1 MFPAY
6 YIFNSLLL
14 MLLVLHVIWTYMI
27 LKIVVDSLQKGLV
40 SVEPCGHQAVILL
53 TVLFILT
60 LTYLLFNCLRT

>member
-1 MFPAY
+1 VEAPRILPMFPAY

-40 SVEPCGHQAVILL
+40 SVEASSYHAQILL
-53 TVLFILT
+53 TV
-60 LTYLLFNCLRT
+60 

>member
-40 SVEPCGHQAVILL
+40 SVEASSYHAQILL
-53 TVLFILT
+53 TV
-60 LTYLLFNCLRT
+60 

>member
-40 SVEPCGHQAVILL
+40 SSPKQKSGFSKFGLH
-53 TVLFILT
+53 
-60 LTYLLFNCLRT
+60 

>member
-40 SVEPCGHQAVILL
+40 SSPDQSDMDPMVGL
-53 TVLFILT
+53 
-60 LTYLLFNCLRT
+60 Y